1 MKKQIDNYLKANR
14 LIYYDDF
21 IIIENYDKI
30 MSISNGKIKTSKY
43 EIIGDELVV
52 KKFDGFI
59 LEIRGNVESILIGGN
74 NDESL

>member
-1 MKKQIDNYLKANR
+1 MDNYLKANR

-74 NDESL
+74 SNESL